1 MHEGSSAGK
10 PAATDLETVSR
21 VLAGDPDAGS
31 ALVQS
36 LRPVIARVVRG
47 RATRRNEESDL
58 MQMVYLNV
66 FANLDQFSGR
76 VPLAHWV
83 SRIAVNVCLKQYRHE
98 HSRPE
103 LRRSD
108 LTAEQEQML
117 DFLATSDRDVSPPQ
131 QMAATELGN
140 ALLGQ
145 LKTRERLMVNLLYLE
160 GRTISETCAMMGMS
174 NLAVRLLAFRARKKM
189 KKIIDKLQN
198 ERGQ

>member
-1 MHEGSSAGK
+1 
-10 PAATDLETVSR
+10 
-21 VLAGDPDAGS
+21 
-31 ALVQS
+31 
-36 LRPVIARVVRG
+36 
-47 RATRRNEESDL
+47 
-58 MQMVYLNV
+58 
-66 FANLDQFSGR
+66 
-76 VPLAHWV
+76 
-83 SRIAVNVCLKQYRHE
+83 
-98 HSRPE
+98 
-103 LRRSD
+103 
-108 LTAEQEQML
+108 ML

-131 QMAATELGN
+131 QMAATELVN